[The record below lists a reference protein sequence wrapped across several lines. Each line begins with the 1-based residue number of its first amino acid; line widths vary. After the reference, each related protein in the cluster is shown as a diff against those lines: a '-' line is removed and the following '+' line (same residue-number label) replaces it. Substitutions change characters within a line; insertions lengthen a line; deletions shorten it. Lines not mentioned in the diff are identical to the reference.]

1 MSSQEPLPSWNE
13 GPAKRRI
20 LQFVAS
26 VTDAAGLSYV
36 PPADRIA
43 AFDNDGTLWCEQPA
57 YVQAF
62 FARHRLRKLAE
73 AHPELRQQEPYRAVL
88 EGDQA
93 YFHALALPA
102 VAQVIL
108 ESHAGM
114 TPEEFDAVARSFLAT
129 ATHPRFG
136 VRFTELTYQPMLE
149 LLAFLRANG
158 FRSFLV
164 TGGGIDFARA
174 FSETVYGI
182 AREDVTGS
190 AVQVAFERRRGKAVL
205 VREAKLLG
213 SPDEGPP
220 KAMNLELHIGRRP
233 ILAVGNSPGDR
244 EMLEYAQGS
253 SYPSLCLLVN
263 HDDAQREYA
272 YESKAGTFTS
282 TERILDVAAQLDWTV
297 ISMKRD
303 FKIVFGFNR

>member
-1 MSSQEPLPSWNE
+1 
-13 GPAKRRI
+13 
-20 LQFVAS
+20 
-26 VTDAAGLSYV
+26 
-36 PPADRIA
+36 
-43 AFDNDGTLWCEQPA
+43 
-57 YVQAF
+57 
-62 FARHRLRKLAE
+62 
-73 AHPELRQQEPYRAVL
+73 VL

-93 YFHALALPA
+93 YFHALSLPA

-158 FRSFLV
+158 FRIFLI

-282 TERILDVAAQLDWTV
+282 PERILDVAARLDWTV

-303 FKIVFGFNR
+303 FKLVFGFQPLDERDAQ